1 MVPHKCKA
9 SLKDGHVLS
18 QITFTIALGA
28 VSIVTNIF
36 EKCLD
41 SMNTKG

>member
-9 SLKDGHVLS
+9 SLQLKDEHILS

-28 VSIVTNIF
+28 VKMVTNIF
-36 EKCLD
+36 EIVLIL
-41 SMNTKG
+41 